1 VTGRVQSISMV
12 ARGGANLVLIDLP
25 HPLVTS
31 FHREIEFRQEM
42 AGQASIV
49 TEDIRLIG
57 RVLYEVR
64 RAFVNNTA
72 E

>member
-1 VTGRVQSISMV
+1 MR
-12 ARGGANLVLIDLP
+12 IDLP

-31 FHREIEFRQEM
+31 FHRKIEFRQEM
-42 AGQASIV
+42 TGQASIV

-64 RAFVNNTA
+64 RAFVNNTPP
-72 E
+72 